1 MDTAIHTDAPGKKP
15 LFSGTDL
22 RKLIIPLVIE
32 QILMMLVG
40 IVDTMMVS
48 YVGESAIS
56 GVALV
61 DMVNNLIITVLAALA
76 TGGAVIVS
84 QYLGSKNNDGA
95 NRSAAQLIS
104 ITFLFSAAIM
114 VICLVLHR
122 GILTLLYGSVEPA
135 VMDAAITYFFI
146 SALSFPFLGLYNS
159 SAALF
164 RSMRKTNITMYVS
177 IFMNVLNVA
186 GNAVG
191 IFVLRAGVAGVAVP
205 TLISRVAAS
214 IVMLVLLLRSK
225 SGITVKMKEIFS
237 FDQSVIGR
245 ILKIAVPNGIEN
257 GLFMLGKVLVTSIV
271 ALFGTTQIAANGVS
285 GSINSIAIIVVS
297 SINLAIVTVVGQ
309 CIGAKEYDQAKY
321 YTKKLMIISYIATGT
336 LTLLVWAV
344 LPLLLSLYDVS
355 AETYSLSYTLIM
367 MHNVFAFLLHPTSF
381 NLSNSLRAAGDVK
394 FTMYVGIGS
403 MIVFRLGTAVLFGLV
418 FQMGVIGVWIAMGMD
433 WLGRSVAFVLR
444 YRSGKWK
451 NFRAI

>member
-1 MDTAIHTDAPGKKP
+1 MDTTVNAPLPETKP
-15 LFSGTDL
+15 LFSNTDL

-32 QILMMLVG
+32 QILVMLVG
-40 IVDTMMVS
+40 MIDTMMVS
-48 YVGESAIS
+48 YVGEAAIS

-84 QYLGSKNNDGA
+84 QYLGSKNADGA
-95 NRSAAQLIS
+95 NRSAGQLIA
-104 ITFLFSAAIM
+104 ITFLFSTAIM
-114 VICLVLHR
+114 VLCLVLHR
-122 GILTLLYGSVEPA
+122 GILTVLYGSVERDVMEAA
-135 VMDAAITYFFI
+135 VTYFFI

-159 SAALF
+159 AAALF
-164 RSMRKTNITMYVS
+164 RSMRKTHITMYVS
-177 IFMNVLNVA
+177 LLMNVLNVA

-191 IFVLRAGVAGVAVP
+191 VFVLHAGVAGVAVP
-205 TLISRVAAS
+205 TLLSRAVAAV
-214 IVMLVLLLRSK
+214 IMVVLLLRSK
-225 SGITVKMKEIFS
+225 SGVSVKLKDIFS
-237 FDQSVIGR
+237 FDKSVVGR
-245 ILKIAVPNGIEN
+245 ILHIAVPNGIEN

-285 GSINSIAIIVVS
+285 NSINMIAIIVVS
-297 SINLAIVTVVGQ
+297 SVNLAIVTVVGQ
-309 CIGAKEYDQAKY
+309 CVGAKEYDQAKY
-321 YTKKLMIISYIATGT
+321 YTKKLMIISYVSTGA

-344 LPLLLSLYDVS
+344 LPLLLGLYEVS

-394 FTMYVGIGS
+394 FTMYIGIGS
-403 MIVFRLGTAVLFGLV
+403 MIVFRLGTAVLFGMVL
-418 FQMGVIGVWIAMGMD
+418 QMGVIGVWIAMGMD
-433 WLGRSVAFVLR
+433 WLGRSVAFLLR